1 MESNNDLS
9 FPPVSDIRLKKGMTV
24 ASIVGQFKNSAF
36 QTHNI
41 AMAAEILAEMAKEKA
56 TIFLSFTSN
65 IAASGIRGIIIDLVK
80 NRKVHALVISSG
92 ALDEDIARA
101 KMPYFQGTFEAD
113 DAELGRKGINRMGSI
128 FVPNECYEYLEEKV
142 TGILTK
148 ICGSNSSNKGTD
160 APLSTLGNKGTDA
173 PLSTLGNSSES
184 KLSIVK
190 EFSSTELIRQIGLNL
205 DTENSFV
212 YHAVRNNIPIF
223 CPGITDGAVGL
234 QLAFFQQMHPDF
246 KVNELKGAIEAID
259 FAMAAKKKG
268 SGKVGAVILGG
279 GIAKHHA
286 IISNILGGGLDY
298 AIYINS
304 SSPYHGS
311 LSGATTSE
319 AKSWGKIRENAR
331 DITVYG
337 DAAVIFPLL
346 IASNDY
352 FLE

>member
-1 MESNNDLS
+1 MENNNEFNL
-9 FPPVSDIRLKKGMTV
+9 PPISDIRLREGMSV
-24 ASIVGQFKNSAF
+24 AELVGQLKNSGF

-41 AMAAEILAEMAKEKA
+41 ATAAEILAGMVNDKA

-65 IAASGIRGIIIDLVK
+65 ISASGIRGIIIDLVK
-80 NRKVHALVISSG
+80 RKKVHALVVSSG

-128 FVPNECYEYLEEKV
+128 FVPNECYEYLEDKI

-148 ICGSNSSNKGTD
+148 ICDGADNR
-160 APLSTLGNKGTDA
+160 
-173 PLSTLGNSSES
+173 
-184 KLSIVK
+184 
-190 EFSSTELIRQIGLNL
+190 EFSSTELIKQIGLNL

-212 YHAVRNNIPIF
+212 YYAARNNIPIF

-234 QLAFFQQMHPDF
+234 QLAFFQQTHPDF

-259 FAMAAKKKG
+259 FAMAAKKKEKET
-268 SGKVGAVILGG
+268 GKVGAIILGG

-319 AKSWGKIRENAR
+319 AKSWGKIGEGAR
-331 DITVYG
+331 DITIYG

-352 FLE
+352 FFE